1 MLGNRTPKK
10 HYQKFQPDAGAGQ
23 AAGPSFSRGWIRIR
37 LALRHLWEVFR
48 FLRMWLRLKRELD
61 RSPGLI
67 AFEYRVRLH
76 PLMVGMHV
84 VWRSHE
90 DEMRFYKD
98 SSHQVI
104 STWSLRSPLTPA
116 LRLEH
121 FRRDEQRRLVR
132 LGGFYVYETETDLP
146 EEIH

>member
-1 MLGNRTPKK
+1 MVRDRTPNK
-10 HYQKFQPDAGAGQ
+10 HYQKFQPDAGAPP

-37 LALRHLWEVFR
+37 DVLRHPWQLIR

-67 AFEYRVRLH
+67 AFEYRVRLR
-76 PLMVGMHV
+76 PLMIGMHI

-98 SSHQVI
+98 SSHKMI
-104 STWSLRSPLTPA
+104 SNWSLKSPLTPA

-121 FRRDEQRRLVR
+121 FFRDDQNRLLR
-132 LGGFYVYETETDLP
+132 LGGFYVYEKETDLP